1 MPEVKALRIYDEAAR
16 EAVIVVWEAVKGGI
30 DAPGVAGEDGLQG
43 VGHALV
49 GGTQAGAHRGDWG
62 TICRLTAAAV
72 MAGLRRLI
80 GRQFQQV
87 KDA

>member
-1 MPEVKALRIYDEAAR
+1 M
-16 EAVIVVWEAVKGGI
+16 IVVWEAVKGGI

-72 MAGLRRLI
+72 MGGSPEVDRAAISAGQSCAITPLI
-80 GRQFQQV
+80 AHPFVAFR
-87 KDA
+87 